1 MFNECRRHARFRGV
15 CDLACAGQGFPLRRP
30 DRCFCV
36 RFGGGI
42 RRVWRTLSFM
52 NKALLTSLRNAF
64 LSGLLLLAPLA
75 VTWLVF
81 SWLFARVGGSFRPL
95 FEPYL
100 PRSLQSLALL
110 WDVLATVAVLVIIT
124 ALGYLSRYVFGRYFG
139 GLAERFIQSIP
150 GVNTV
155 YNTVKQIVDTFSV
168 QHRSLFT
175 KVVLVEFPRKGVY
188 TIGFLTNKAR
198 GDLQTKVS
206 EELWSVFVP
215 TTPNPTSGF
224 LLMLPQQE
232 IIELEMSVGEG
243 MKMIISGGTV
253 VPPASGGGHP
263 PLTVHGQPPSP
274 GGGESRK

>member
-1 MFNECRRHARFRGV
+1 
-15 CDLACAGQGFPLRRP
+15 
-30 DRCFCV
+30 
-36 RFGGGI
+36 
-42 RRVWRTLSFM
+42 M

-100 PRSLQSLALL
+100 PSSLQSLALL
-110 WDVLATVAVLVIIT
+110 WDVLATIAVLVIIT
-124 ALGYLSRYVFGRYFG
+124 TLGYLSRYVFGRYFG

-155 YNTVKQIVDTFSV
+155 YNTVKQIVDTFST

-224 LLMLPQQE
+224 LMMLPKQE
-232 IIELEMSVGEG
+232 IIELDMSVGEG

-253 VPPASGGGHP
+253 VPSAAGGSRP
-263 PLTVHGQPPSP
+263 PLAVHGLPPFP

>member
-1 MFNECRRHARFRGV
+1 
-15 CDLACAGQGFPLRRP
+15 
-30 DRCFCV
+30 
-36 RFGGGI
+36 
-42 RRVWRTLSFM
+42 M

-81 SWLFARVGGSFRPL
+81 SWLFARIGGSFRPL

-100 PRSLQSLALL
+100 PPSLQSLALL
-110 WDVLATVAVLVIIT
+110 WDVLATIAVLGIIT

-139 GLAERFIQSIP
+139 GLAERFIQTIP

-198 GDLQTKVS
+198 GDLQSKVS
-206 EELWSVFVP
+206 EELWSVFVH

-224 LLMLPQQE
+224 LLMLPKHE

-253 VPPASGGGHP
+253 LPPSSGGSRP
-263 PLTVHGQPPSP
+263 PLTVPGLSPPS
-274 GGGESRK
+274 GGGEDRK